1 MGGRE
6 VGGGGDGVG
15 CFARDVDRPAGA
27 VGPVGDVCRCL
38 QARIEHAG
46 KQQQQRVWHEFEAWR
61 PRHTYLDEKTVVV
74 RTLLTRQSKHATSSW
89 AGGGMAN
96 AAADPP
102 VHIAA
107 AGPTAGIKESACWVR
122 LRPAIGGI
130 SAALPHSFGLRYRRR
145 RW

>member
-46 KQQQQRVWHEFEAWR
+46 KQQQQRVWHEFGAWR

-74 RTLLTRQSKHATSSW
+74 RTLLTTGSPNTPPP
-89 AGGGMAN
+89 AGLEAEWRTQR
-96 AAADPP
+96 
-102 VHIAA
+102 
-107 AGPTAGIKESACWVR
+107 PTPLCI
-122 LRPAIGGI
+122 
-130 SAALPHSFGLRYRRR
+130 
-145 RW
+145 

>member
-46 KQQQQRVWHEFEAWR
+46 KQQQQRVWHEFEAWW
-61 PRHTYLDEKTVVV
+61 PRHTFLAAKKVIV
-74 RTLLTRQSKHATSSW
+74 RTIPTSHSKPATSSSL
-89 AGGGMAN
+89 GGGMPD
-96 AAADPP
+96 AAA
-102 VHIAA
+102 
-107 AGPTAGIKESACWVR
+107 VR
-122 LRPAIGGI
+122 
-130 SAALPHSFGLRYRRR
+130 ALHT
-145 RW
+145 